1 MPPFLCRHQVTVT
14 LAAGVAQ
21 TVDVPIAGARDWQIV
36 ISNTGAAS
44 VTSLSLASSPLGVT
58 FGESTAVTEGLP
70 IDAGESLSVRGASE
84 PVTTLR
90 LSLTSTSGTTVSV
103 EAGGW

>member
-1 MPPFLCRHQVTVT
+1 MPPFLCRYQTTVT

-21 TVDVPIAGARDWQIV
+21 TVDVPVAGARDWHV
-36 ISNTGAAS
+36 VLANTGAAS

-58 FGESTAVTEGLP
+58 FGESTAVTEGIP
-70 IDAGESLSVRGASE
+70 IDAGESLSVRGAAE

-90 LSLTSTSGTTVSV
+90 LALVSASGTTVGI